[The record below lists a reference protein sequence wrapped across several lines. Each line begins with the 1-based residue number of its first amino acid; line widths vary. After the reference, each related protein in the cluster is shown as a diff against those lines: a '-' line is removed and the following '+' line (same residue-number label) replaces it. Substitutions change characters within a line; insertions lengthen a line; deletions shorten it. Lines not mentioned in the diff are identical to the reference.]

1 MKRERLDEL
10 IPGITKEQK
19 DALMAEIGKDVEAAK
34 ASAKS
39 EVEDLNGQLKKAQDD
54 LAAARTGGGE
64 ELKKAQTEIGKL
76 QKELGDLK
84 TANAARDI
92 RTKVAKEKG
101 LDPELLTGET
111 EEDCTA
117 QADRLLAYFKVPAA
131 PNLPNPGEPSGTPSK
146 PDTAQQ
152 FAEWAR
158 SQFT

>member
-34 ASAKS
+34 TSAKA
-39 EVEDLNGQLKKAQDD
+39 EVDDLTEKLKTAQKD
-54 LAAARTGGGE
+54 LAAAKAGGGE
-64 ELKKAQTEIGKL
+64 ELQKAQTEIGKL

-92 RTKVAKEKG
+92 RHKVAKEKG
-101 LDPELLTGET
+101 LDPELLTGDT
-111 EEDCTA
+111 EEACIT
-117 QADRLLAYFKVPAA
+117 QADRILAYFKVPAA
-131 PNLPNPGEPSGTPSK
+131 PNLPNPGEPNGATHK
-146 PDTAQQ
+146 PTTDQQ

-158 SQFT
+158 GQFT